1 MFVNITIGLAL
12 TILMCCFSVV
22 KAAET
27 TLNMGILPRFRV
39 AETVEYFKP
48 LADYLSLK
56 LGREVKLVPAKDF
69 PSFWESIADL
79 EFDLVQLNQYQYVK
93 SAKEVGYRVI
103 AKNEEDGESSL
114 AGAIIVHKDSQQKTL
129 ADLKGKKILFGGDTH
144 AMMAYIVPTYLFKQA
159 GMLPGRDYEEDFAKN
174 PSVAVVAVGQHFA
187 VAAGA
192 GESVLRVPSVTK
204 HTDPK
209 QLRILARSEPIAHIA
224 WAVKPT
230 LDSALEALIRTTLLE
245 LHNSDEGR
253 AVLNAAKLTA
263 IRSAQDSDYH
273 LSRKIIKEVLAEEY

>member
-1 MFVNITIGLAL
+1 MNVAFGLAL
-12 TILMCCFSVV
+12 TILLSCFSVV

-27 TLNMGILPRFRV
+27 PLNMGILPRFRV

-48 LADYLSLK
+48 LADYLSVK
-56 LGREVKLVPAKDF
+56 LGREVKLLPAKDF
-69 PSFWESIADL
+69 PSFWQSIANS

-103 AKNEEDGESSL
+103 AKNEEDGESSF
-114 AGAIIVHKDSQQKTL
+114 AGAVIVRKDSQLRSL

-174 PSVAVVAVGQHFA
+174 PSVAVIAVGQSFA

-192 GESVLRVPSVTK
+192 GESLLRAPSVTK
-204 HTDPK
+204 HTDPNEL
-209 QLRILARSEPIAHIA
+209 QVLARSEPIAHIP
-224 WAVKPT
+224 WAVRPT
-230 LDSALEALIRTTLLE
+230 IDAALETLIRASLLE
-245 LHNSDEGR
+245 LHNSEEGR
-253 AVLNAAKLTA
+253 TILRAARLTA
-263 IRSAQDSDYH
+263 IRSAADADYH